1 MDALAYPRL
10 FLLAGVF
17 QQLGWVCG
25 LASCFLLWMVQSM
38 VLLPSGGS
46 LCLER
51 WMDQQLRTLLL
62 PRHMSVNIAQ
72 QRIL

>member
-1 MDALAYPRL
+1 MDVLPYRRL

-17 QQLGWVCG
+17 QKLGWAHG

-51 WMDQQLRTLLL
+51 WMDR
-62 PRHMSVNIAQ
+62 
-72 QRIL
+72 

>member
-1 MDALAYPRL
+1 MDVLPYPRL

-17 QQLGWVCG
+17 QKLGWAHG

-51 WMDQQLRTLLL
+51 WMDR
-62 PRHMSVNIAQ
+62 
-72 QRIL
+72 